1 MRHTSMFQIKQILI
15 LNKDKPNFL
24 NYDFIHS
31 FIKKKKKLSK
41 LAWTVFIKNKI
52 KLKKKAVIEPF
63 GGGLAGVF

>member
-1 MRHTSMFQIKQILI
+1 MIS
-15 LNKDKPNFL
+15 
-24 NYDFIHS
+24 FIHS
-31 FIKKKKKLSK
+31 LRRKKKLSK